1 MTHWNEMTEA
11 QQLVCIYSDTHKDVF
26 GSRPRH
32 MTQEQIESVEW
43 LSNAI
48 AKLEEMPMHDDGA
61 NEYDDFD
68 EYDGQPDEYTEWQD
82 YMGGD
87 EYYDHSENCMGDW

>member
-1 MTHWNEMTEA
+1 MTNWNDMTEA
-11 QQLVCIYSDTHKDVF
+11 QQLASIYSDAHKEVF
-26 GSRPRH
+26 GNRPRH

-48 AKLEEMPMHDDGA
+48 TKLDEMPA
-61 NEYDDFD
+61 NEDGETNRYNEED
-68 EYDGQPDEYTEWQD
+68 EQDGQPDEYTEWQD

-87 EYYDHSENCMGDW
+87 EYYDHSENGAW